1 MKTKRIW
8 TISKA
13 VIIALIVVLIGYQIV
28 KIVQSRFVQPLII

>member
-8 TISKA
+8 TILKA